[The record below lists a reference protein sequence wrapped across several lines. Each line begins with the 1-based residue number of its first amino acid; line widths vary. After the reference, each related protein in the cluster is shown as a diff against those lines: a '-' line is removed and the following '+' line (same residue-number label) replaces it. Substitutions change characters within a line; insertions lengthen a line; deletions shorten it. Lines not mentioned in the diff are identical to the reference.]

1 MKEAPVKNF
10 FLTIKANSYIYIIN
24 I

>member
-1 MKEAPVKNF
+1 MEEAPVKNF
-10 FLTIKANSYIYIIN
+10 ISTIKANSYIYIIN

>member
-1 MKEAPVKNF
+1 MKEAPVKKIF
-10 FLTIKANSYIYIIN
+10 STIKANSYIYIIN

>member
-1 MKEAPVKNF
+1 MKEAPVKKF
-10 FLTIKANSYIYIIN
+10 FSTIKANSYIYIIN